1 MIPKIKNLFLKNFFN
16 LSSNQFVNVFFTLLI
31 TPMLFNR
38 IGTEAFGIVTL
49 CFSIVSLISVFNSYG
64 FNLNSPKDIA
74 TNKNN
79 RLFLEIL
86 ISEILT
92 IKLVLGFL
100 LAILFFIFLQITN
113 LFHQNSSI
121 IIFSLI
127 IILSEA
133 INPFF
138 YFQGKDQFFK
148 LVLSNFLFKS
158 VYFLCLLFFIKSD
171 QDAYL
176 VNFLFGLTATSIY
189 IFYWIIIFK
198 NEEISFTIKKIK
210 NILVRLSDNFEFMLS
225 SIWGYISVNSGIII
239 LTGFV
244 SNVELGNF
252 AVAQKVGFF
261 LRMFPVMVTQSIL
274 QKSAILYKKSKQD
287 LVFYLNNIY
296 KYSITV
302 CFFLFLIIFF
312 LSEIIIYILT
322 KQQIEYSQN
331 ILILLSII
339 PLLSV
344 LNLKNMIFILV
355 EDKKRILNQST
366 WMSTLFMLISAFILS
381 YNYGGYGLCYSLI
394 LTEIVNFIL
403 CNILLKFK
411 K

>member
-1 MIPKIKNLFLKNFFN
+1 MILKIKNLFLKNFFN
-16 LSSNQFVNVFFTLLI
+16 LSSNQFINVFFTLLI
-31 TPMLFNR
+31 TPLLFRR
-38 IGTEAFGIVTL
+38 IGTEAFGLVSL

-79 RLFLEIL
+79 RSFLEIL
-86 ISEILT
+86 ICEILT
-92 IKLVLGFL
+92 IKLIFGFL
-100 LAILFFIFLQITN
+100 LVILFSIIFYVSE
-113 LFHQNSSI
+113 LFNQNNSI

-127 IILSEA
+127 IIFSEA

-138 YFQGKDQFFK
+138 YFQGKDQFFN
-148 LVLSNFLFKS
+148 LVISNFLFKS
-158 VYFLCLLFFIKSD
+158 IYFICLLFLIKSD

-176 VNFLFGLTATSIY
+176 VNFLFGLTAIFIY
-189 IFYWIIIFK
+189 MFYWINIFK
-198 NEEISFTIKKIK
+198 NEEISFTFINIK
-210 NILVRLSDNFEFMLS
+210 NLLVRAKDNFEFMLS

-244 SNVELGNF
+244 SNVELGKF

-274 QKSAILYKKSKQD
+274 QKSAILYKKSEED
-287 LVFYLNNIY
+287 LVSYLNNIY

-302 CFFLFLIIFF
+302 SFFLFLIISF

-331 ILILLSII
+331 ILILLSVI

-355 EDKKRILNQST
+355 EDKKRILNLST
-366 WMSTLFMLISAFILS
+366 WLSTIFMLISAVILS
-381 YNYGGYGLCYSLI
+381 YKYGGYGLCYSLI
-394 LTEIVNFIL
+394 LTEIINFMA
-403 CNILLKFK
+403 CKILLKLK

>member
-1 MIPKIKNLFLKNFFN
+1 MILKIKNLFLKNFFN
-16 LSSNQFVNVFFTLLI
+16 LSSHQLINVFFTLLI
-31 TPMLFNR
+31 TPLLFRR
-38 IGTEAFGIVTL
+38 IGTEAFGLVSL

-79 RLFLEIL
+79 RSFLETL
-86 ISEILT
+86 ICEILT
-92 IKLVLGFL
+92 IKLIFGFL
-100 LAILFFIFLQITN
+100 LVILFSIIFYVSE
-113 LFHQNSSI
+113 LFKANNSI

-127 IILSEA
+127 IIFSEA

-138 YFQGKDQFFK
+138 YFQGKDQFFN
-148 LVLSNFLFKS
+148 LVISNFLFKS
-158 VYFLCLLFFIKSD
+158 IYFICLLCLIKSD

-176 VNFLFGLTATSIY
+176 VNFLFGLTAIFIY
-189 IFYWIIIFK
+189 AFYWINIFK
-198 NEEISFTIKKIK
+198 NEEISFTFINIK
-210 NILVRLSDNFEFMLS
+210 NLVVRIKDNFEFMLS

-274 QKSAILYKKSKQD
+274 QKSAILYKKSEED
-287 LVFYLNNIY
+287 LVSYLNNIY

-302 CFFLFLIIFF
+302 SFFLFLIISF

-331 ILILLSII
+331 ILILLSVI

-355 EDKKRILNQST
+355 EDKKRILNLST
-366 WMSTLFMLISAFILS
+366 WLSTIFMLISALILS
-381 YNYGGYGLCYSLI
+381 YKFGGYGLCYSLI
-394 LTEIVNFIL
+394 LTEIINFMS
-403 CNILLKFK
+403 CKILLKLK

>member
-1 MIPKIKNLFLKNFFN
+1 MIFKIKNLFLKNFFN
-16 LSSNQFVNVFFTLLI
+16 LSSNQFINVFFTLLI
-31 TPMLFNR
+31 TPLLFRR
-38 IGTEAFGIVTL
+38 IGTEAFGLVTL

-79 RLFLEIL
+79 RSFLKIL
-86 ISEILT
+86 ICEILT
-92 IKLVLGFL
+92 IKLIFGFL
-100 LAILFFIFLQITN
+100 LVILFSIIFYVSE
-113 LFHQNSSI
+113 LFNQNNSI

-127 IILSEA
+127 IIFSEA

-138 YFQGKDQFFK
+138 YFQGKDQFFN
-148 LVLSNFLFKS
+148 LVISNFLFKS
-158 VYFLCLLFFIKSD
+158 IYFICLLFLIKSD

-176 VNFLFGLTATSIY
+176 VNFLFGLTAIFIY
-189 IFYWIIIFK
+189 VFYWINIFK
-198 NEEISFTIKKIK
+198 NEEISFTFIDIK
-210 NILVRLSDNFEFMLS
+210 NLLVRIKDNFEFMLS
-225 SIWGYISVNSGIII
+225 SVWGYISVNSGIII

-274 QKSAILYKKSKQD
+274 QKSAILYKKSEED
-287 LVFYLNNIY
+287 LVSYLNNIY

-302 CFFLFLIIFF
+302 SFFLFLIISF
-312 LSEIIIYILT
+312 LSEIIIYMLT

-355 EDKKRILNQST
+355 EDKKRILNLST
-366 WMSTLFMLISAFILS
+366 WLSTIFMLISAVILS
-381 YNYGGYGLCYSLI
+381 YKYGGYGLCYSLI
-394 LTEIVNFIL
+394 LTEIINFIA
-403 CNILLKFK
+403 CKILLKLK

>member
-1 MIPKIKNLFLKNFFN
+1 MILKIKNLFLKNFFN
-16 LSSNQFVNVFFTLLI
+16 LSSNQFINVFFTLLI
-31 TPMLFNR
+31 TPLLFRR
-38 IGTEAFGIVTL
+38 IGTEAFGLVTL

-79 RLFLEIL
+79 RSFLEIL
-86 ISEILT
+86 ICEILT
-92 IKLVLGFL
+92 IKLIFGFL
-100 LAILFFIFLQITN
+100 LVILFSIIFYVSE
-113 LFHQNSSI
+113 LFNANNSI

-127 IILSEA
+127 IIFSEA

-138 YFQGKDQFFK
+138 YFQGKDQFFN
-148 LVLSNFLFKS
+148 LVISNFLFKS
-158 VYFLCLLFFIKSD
+158 IYFICLLCLIKSD

-176 VNFLFGLTATSIY
+176 VNFLFGLTALVIY
-189 IFYWIIIFK
+189 TFYWINIFK
-198 NEEISFTIKKIK
+198 NEEISFTFINIK
-210 NILVRLSDNFEFMLS
+210 NLLVRIKHNFEFMLS

-244 SNVELGNF
+244 SHVELGNF

-274 QKSAILYKKSKQD
+274 QKSAILYKKSEED
-287 LVFYLNNIY
+287 LVSYLNNIY

-302 CFFLFLIIFF
+302 SFFLFLIISFS
-312 LSEIIIYILT
+312 SEIIIYILT
-322 KQQIEYSQN
+322 KQQIEYSKN

-355 EDKKRILNQST
+355 EDKKRILNLST
-366 WMSTLFMLISAFILS
+366 WLSTIFMLISAVTLS
-381 YNYGGYGLCYSLI
+381 YKYGGYGLCYSLI
-394 LTEIVNFIL
+394 LTEIINFMA
-403 CNILLKFK
+403 CKILLKLK

>member
-113 LFHQNSSI
+113 LFNQNSSI

>member
-113 LFHQNSSI
+113 LFNQNSSI

-210 NILVRLSDNFEFMLS
+210 NILVRLSDYFEFMLS

-287 LVFYLNNIY
+287 LAFYLNNIY

>member
-1 MIPKIKNLFLKNFFN
+1 MILKIKNLFLKNFFN
-16 LSSNQFVNVFFTLLI
+16 LSSNQFINVFFTLLI
-31 TPMLFNR
+31 TPLLFRR
-38 IGTEAFGIVTL
+38 IGTEAFGLVSL

-79 RLFLEIL
+79 RSFLEIF
-86 ISEILT
+86 ICEILT
-92 IKLVLGFL
+92 IKLIFGFL
-100 LAILFFIFLQITN
+100 LVILFSIIFYVSE
-113 LFHQNSSI
+113 LFNANNSI

-127 IILSEA
+127 IIFSEA

-138 YFQGKDQFFK
+138 YFQGKDQFFN
-148 LVLSNFLFKS
+148 LVISNFLFKS
-158 VYFLCLLFFIKSD
+158 IYFICLLYFIKSD

-176 VNFLFGLTATSIY
+176 VNFLFGLTAIFIY
-189 IFYWIIIFK
+189 MFYWINIFK
-198 NEEISFTIKKIK
+198 NEEISFTFINIK
-210 NILVRLSDNFEFMLS
+210 NLVVRIKDNFEFMLS

-274 QKSAILYKKSKQD
+274 QKSAILYKKSEED
-287 LVFYLNNIY
+287 LVSYLNNIY

-302 CFFLFLIIFF
+302 SFFLFLIISF

-331 ILILLSII
+331 ILILLSVI

-355 EDKKRILNQST
+355 EDKKRILNLST
-366 WMSTLFMLISAFILS
+366 WLSTIFMLISALILS
-381 YNYGGYGLCYSLI
+381 YKFGGYGLCYSLI
-394 LTEIVNFIL
+394 LTEIINFMA
-403 CNILLKFK
+403 CKILLKLK

>member
-1 MIPKIKNLFLKNFFN
+1 MILKIKNLFLKNFFN
-16 LSSNQFVNVFFTLLI
+16 LSSNQFINVFFTLLI
-31 TPMLFNR
+31 TPFLFRR
-38 IGTEAFGIVTL
+38 IGTEAFGLVSL
-49 CFSIVSLISVFNSYG
+49 CFSIVSLISVINSYG

-79 RLFLEIL
+79 RSFLEIL
-86 ISEILT
+86 ICEILT
-92 IKLVLGFL
+92 IKLIFGFL
-100 LAILFFIFLQITN
+100 LVILFSIIFYVSE
-113 LFHQNSSI
+113 LFNANNSI

-127 IILSEA
+127 IIFSEA

-138 YFQGKDQFFK
+138 YFQGKDQFFN
-148 LVLSNFLFKS
+148 LVISNFLFKS
-158 VYFLCLLFFIKSD
+158 IYFICLLYFIKSD

-176 VNFLFGLTATSIY
+176 VNFLFGLTAIFIY
-189 IFYWIIIFK
+189 MFYWINIFK
-198 NEEISFTIKKIK
+198 NEEISFAFINIK
-210 NILVRLSDNFEFMLS
+210 NLVVRIKDNFEFMLS
-225 SIWGYISVNSGIII
+225 SVWGYISVNSGIII

-274 QKSAILYKKSKQD
+274 QKSAILYKKSEED
-287 LVFYLNNIY
+287 LVSYLNNVY

-302 CFFLFLIIFF
+302 SIFLFLIISF

-355 EDKKRILNQST
+355 EDKKRILNLST
-366 WMSTLFMLISAFILS
+366 WLSTIFMLISAVTLS
-381 YNYGGYGLCYSLI
+381 YKYGGYGLCYSLI
-394 LTEIVNFIL
+394 LTEIINFMA
-403 CNILLKFK
+403 CKILLKLK

>member
-113 LFHQNSSI
+113 LFNQNSSI

-176 VNFLFGLTATSIY
+176 VNFLFGLSATLIY

-261 LRMFPVMVTQSIL
+261 LRMLPVMVTQSIL

-411 K
+411 E